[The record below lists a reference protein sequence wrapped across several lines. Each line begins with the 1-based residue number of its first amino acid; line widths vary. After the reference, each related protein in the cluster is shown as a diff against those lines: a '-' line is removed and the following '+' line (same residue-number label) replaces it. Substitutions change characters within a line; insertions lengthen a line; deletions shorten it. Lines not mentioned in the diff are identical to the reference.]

1 MRFVPKNSLL
11 LYINLFW
18 SDFGEAY
25 EGVFLGEG
33 IRLLLENS
41 RATSSSRLEKLSLLS
56 KPCDFFML
64 NDLELASS
72 LR

>member
-41 RATSSSRLEKLSLLS
+41 SATSSSEPFS
-56 KPCDFFML
+56 CFG
-64 NDLELASS
+64 
-72 LR
+72 